1 MKYIFCIFAITGLLF
16 TGSSGMLSK
25 AFAIQS
31 ISLNEQLADDEIDRD
46 WLIDT
51 AQTLVENG
59 LTDGIVSE
67 QQLRQLSSLEQ
78 LIDTAQTLVVNGLN
92 DGVLSEQQQQSSS
105 LQEEDDVGY
114 SSISYGG
121 GFVHVSGAGFVL
133 ILILFILLII
143 IGAGFGPGVG

>member
-1 MKYIFCIFAITGLLF
+1 MQKYSLVWKRMKYIFCIFAITGLLF

-46 WLIDT
+46 W
-51 AQTLVENG
+51 
-59 LTDGIVSE
+59 
-67 QQLRQLSSLEQ
+67 